1 MLRLFVFD
9 ISESWPTYFR
19 KGKCLAFDIRV
30 VGTKTT
36 TVIQH
41 HSQTKLIDN

>member
-9 ISESWPTYFR
+9 ISESWPMYFR

-30 VGTKTT
+30 VG
-36 TVIQH
+36 IQTATAT
-41 HSQTKLIDN
+41 SITPKQN